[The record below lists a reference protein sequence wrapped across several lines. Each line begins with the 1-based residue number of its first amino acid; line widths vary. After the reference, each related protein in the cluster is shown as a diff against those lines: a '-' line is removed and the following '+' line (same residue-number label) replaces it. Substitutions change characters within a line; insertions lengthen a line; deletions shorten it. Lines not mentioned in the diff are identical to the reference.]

1 MAEPEK
7 KKAANQNYDAASIKV
22 LGGLEAVQKRPA
34 MYIGSTGQT
43 GLHHLVWEVV
53 DNAVDEALAG
63 QCDKIDVTVHSD
75 NSVTVID
82 NGRGIPVDM
91 HKEEGRSAAEV
102 VMTVLHAGGKFDT
115 DSYKVSG
122 GLHGVGVSV
131 VNALSESLDLEI
143 WREIGKDP
151 ARYTWEQTYERG
163 KPLAPLKKAGKT
175 ERRGTKITFL
185 PDSKIFDTIE
195 FNYDTLAQRLREL
208 SFLNKGLTI
217 RLKDERS
224 DKQAEFH
231 YTGGITEFIKHLNKN
246 KDVLHAT
253 PIYGEAE
260 KDNVAMEFALQYN
273 DGYAETVFC
282 FANNINTVDGG
293 THLSGFRSA
302 LTRAINQ
309 FGQNQSLFK
318 DVKENLQG
326 EDVREG
332 LVAVISVKLPQPQF
346 EGQTKG
352 KLNSDIQSTVA
363 SFVYEKLMESFEKNP
378 TVGRKIC
385 AKSIDA
391 ARAREAARKAREL
404 TRRKGAL
411 DSGGLPGKLADCQEK
426 DPERCELFLVEG
438 ESAGGSAK
446 QGRDRRY
453 QAILPLRGKIL
464 NVEKARFDK
473 MLGHEEIRAL
483 ITALGTGIG
492 KEDFDVTKL
501 RYSKVIIMTDAD
513 VDGSHIRALLLTF
526 FYRQMP
532 ELVERGHIY
541 IAQPPLYLFK
551 KGKSQKY
558 IRDEK
563 EFRREVMR
571 RATEDHAVEMGEGK
585 QKTRLEGGDLTNF
598 LMALSEYVELFDKF
612 EKRIGDARPVNAMLK
627 AEVGKKA
634 ELEEKDKLEQVAKEL
649 KAEGY
654 KTAVKL
660 DPEHNLYTLTYS
672 SESLGERT
680 IDWEL
685 VSTADYRR
693 LLDLHRRVRTNDKP
707 PFMITSNGDKVNI
720 EGREELL
727 EHVMALGKKAFT
739 VQRFKGLGEM
749 NPDQLW
755 QTTMDA
761 ETRTM
766 LQVRVEDQVE
776 ADSIF
781 TILMGDVVEPRRH
794 FIEENA
800 LEVKN
805 LDI

>member
-1 MAEPEK
+1 MDLKA
-7 KKAANQNYDAASIKV
+7 KAAEAGAGQTYDANSIKV
-22 LGGLEAVQKRPA
+22 LGGLEAVRKRPA
-34 MYIGSTGQT
+34 MYIGSTGQM

-53 DNAVDEALAG
+53 DNSVDEALAG
-63 QCDKIDVTVHSD
+63 HCDKVEVTVHSD

-82 NGRGIPVDM
+82 NGRGIPVDF

-115 DSYKVSG
+115 KSYKVSG

-143 WREIGKDP
+143 WRDG
-151 ARYTWEQTYERG
+151 YTWEQRYERG
-163 KPLAPLKKAGKT
+163 EPQHPLKKAGKT
-175 ERRGTKITFL
+175 EKRGTKITFL
-185 PDSKIFDTIE
+185 PDSQIFDTIE

-224 DKQAEFH
+224 NKQADFY
-231 YTGGITEFIKHLNKN
+231 YTGGIAEFVKHLNKN
-246 KDVLHAT
+246 KEVLHT
-253 PIYGEAE
+253 NPIYGEAE
-260 KDNVAMEFALQYN
+260 RDDVNMEFALQYN
-273 DGYAETVFC
+273 DAYAETVFS

-309 FGQNQSLFK
+309 FGQNQGLFK
-318 DVKENLQG
+318 DMKDNLQG

-352 KLNSDIQSTVA
+352 KLNSDIQSSVA
-363 SFVYEKLMESFEKNP
+363 SFVYEKLMEHFEKNP
-378 TVGRKIC
+378 AVGRKIC
-385 AKSIDA
+385 AKAVDA
-391 ARAREAARKAREL
+391 ARAREAARKAKEL

-411 DSGGLPGKLADCQEK
+411 DSGGLPGKLADCQER
-426 DPERCELFLVEG
+426 DPERCEIFLVEG
-438 ESAGGSAK
+438 DSAGGSAK

-492 KEDFDVTKL
+492 KDDFDISKL
-501 RYSKVIIMTDAD
+501 RYGKVIIMTDAD
-513 VDGSHIRALLLTF
+513 VDGSHIRTLLLTF
-526 FYRQMP
+526 FYRQMH
-532 ELVERGHIY
+532 ELIERGHVF
-541 IAQPPLYLFK
+541 IAQPPLYLIK
-551 KGKSQKY
+551 KGKSARY

-563 EFRREVMR
+563 EFRRELMR
-571 RATEDHAVEMGEGK
+571 RATEDHLVETGSGAAKTQLQGGE
-585 QKTRLEGGDLTNF
+585 LTNF
-598 LMALSEYVELFDKF
+598 LMALAEYVELLEKL
-612 EKRIGDARPVNAMLK
+612 EKRMGDARPLK
-627 AEVGKKA
+627 ALLLSELARKV
-634 ELEEKDKLEQVAKEL
+634 ELEQSERLDKLAVELAKQ
-649 KAEGY
+649 GF
-654 KTAVKL
+654 KTNVKL
-660 DPEHNLYTLTYS
+660 DEEHNLYTLAYS
-672 SESLGERT
+672 SETLGERT

-685 VSTADYRR
+685 IGSADYRR
-693 LLDLHRRVRTNDKP
+693 ALDLYRRVRAYDQP
-707 PFMITSNGDKVNI
+707 PFVVASNGDRLTIAN
-720 EGREELL
+720 REELL
-727 EHVMALGKKAFT
+727 EHVMTLGKKAFT

-749 NPDQLW
+749 NPNQLW
-755 QTTMDA
+755 ETTMDA
-761 ETRTM
+761 EKRVL

-781 TILMGDVVEPRRH
+781 TVLMGDAVEPRRQ
-794 FIEENA
+794 FIEGNA

>member
-1 MAEPEK
+1 VAEPEK
-7 KKAANQNYDAASIKV
+7 KKGASQNYDAASIKV

-34 MYIGSTGQT
+34 MYIGSTGQM
-43 GLHHLVWEVV
+43 GLHHLIWEVV

-63 QCDKIDVTVHSD
+63 QADKIDVTVHSD

-91 HKEEGRSAAEV
+91 HKGEGRSAAEV

-143 WREIGKDP
+143 WRDGF
-151 ARYTWEQTYERG
+151 TWEQSYERG
-163 KPLAPLKKAGKT
+163 KPREKLKKAGKT

-185 PDSKIFDTIE
+185 PDSKIFDSIE

-217 RLKDERS
+217 RLKDERGN
-224 DKQAEFH
+224 KQAEFH
-231 YTGGITEFIKHLNKN
+231 YTGGISEFIKHLNKN
-246 KDVLHAT
+246 KNILHAT
-253 PIYGEAE
+253 PIFGEAE
-260 KDNVAMEFALQYN
+260 KDNVSMEFALQYN

-309 FGQNQSLFK
+309 FGQNQALFK

-378 TVGRKIC
+378 TVGRKVC

-492 KEDFDVTKL
+492 KDDFDVTKL

-532 ELVERGHIY
+532 ELIERGHIY

-563 EFRREVMR
+563 EFRREVMK
-571 RATEDHAVEMGEGK
+571 RATEDHAVEWGEGK
-585 QKTRLEGGDLTNF
+585 QKRRLEGGELTTF
-598 LMALSEYVELFDKF
+598 LMALAEYVELFDKM
-612 EKRIGDARPVNAMLK
+612 EKRIGDSRPVDAMLK
-627 AEVGKKA
+627 VELGKKL
-634 ELEEKDKLEQVAKEL
+634 ELEDKGKIDQVAKEL

-654 KTAVKL
+654 KTEVKL
-660 DPEHNLYTLTYS
+660 DEEHNLYTLTYT
-672 SESLGERT
+672 SESLGERV

-685 VSTADYRR
+685 VSTPDYRR
-693 LLDLHRRVRTNDKP
+693 LLDLHRRVRDNDKP
-707 PFMITSNGDKVNI
+707 PFIIASNGDRITV
-720 EGREELL
+720 EGRSELL
-727 EHVMALGKKAFT
+727 EHVMALGKKAFIL
-739 VQRFKGLGEM
+739 QRFKGLGEM

-766 LQVRVEDQVE
+766 LQVRAEDKTA
-776 ADSIF
+776 ADDIF
-781 TILMGDVVEPRRH
+781 TILMGDVVEPRRR

>member
-1 MAEPEK
+1 VAETEK
-7 KKAANQNYDAASIKV
+7 KKGAAQNYDAASIKV

-63 QCDKIDVTVHSD
+63 YCDKIDVTVHSD

-82 NGRGIPVDM
+82 NGRGIPVDI

-102 VMTVLHAGGKFDT
+102 VMTVLHAGGKFDS

-143 WREIGKDP
+143 WRESGKDP
-151 ARYTWEQTYERG
+151 IHYTWEQSYERG
-163 KPLAPLKKAGKT
+163 KPVAPLKKTGKT

-185 PDSKIFDTIE
+185 PDSKIFDSIE

-231 YTGGITEFIKHLNKN
+231 YTGGISEFIKHLNKN
-246 KDVLHAT
+246 KNVLHTT

-260 KDNVAMEFALQYN
+260 KDDVSMEFALQYN
-273 DGYAETVFC
+273 DAYAETVFC

-363 SFVYEKLMESFEKNP
+363 SFVYEKLMENFEKNP
-378 TVGRKIC
+378 TIGRKIC

-492 KEDFDVTKL
+492 KEDFDVSKL

-541 IAQPPLYLFK
+541 IAQPPLFLFK

-563 EFRREVMR
+563 EFRREMMR

-585 QKTRLEGGDLTNF
+585 QKARLEGGDLTNF
-598 LMALSEYVELFDKF
+598 LMALAEYVELFDKL

-627 AEVGKKA
+627 SELGKKA

-649 KAEGY
+649 KAEGF

-660 DPEHNLYTLTYS
+660 DPEHNLYTLTYN
-672 SESLGERT
+672 SESLGERV

-693 LLDLHRRVRTNDKP
+693 LLDLHRRVRSNDRP
-707 PFMITSNGDKVNI
+707 PFLITSNGDKVNI

-761 ETRTM
+761 EQRVL

-781 TILMGDVVEPRRH
+781 TVLMGDVVEPRRQ
-794 FIEENA
+794 FIEDNA

>member
-1 MAEPEK
+1 MEVRERVADTEK
-7 KKAANQNYDAASIKV
+7 KKGASQNYDATSIKV

-53 DNAVDEALAG
+53 DNAVDEALAKH
-63 QCDKIDVTVHSD
+63 CDKIDVTVHSD

-143 WREIGKDP
+143 WRDGF
-151 ARYTWEQTYERG
+151 TWEQSYERG
-163 KPLAPLKKAGKT
+163 KPKEKLKKAGKT

-185 PDSKIFDTIE
+185 PDAKIFDSIE

-224 DKQAEFH
+224 NKQADFH
-231 YTGGITEFIKHLNKN
+231 YTGGISEFIKHLNKN

-253 PIYGEAE
+253 PIFGEAE
-260 KDNVAMEFALQYN
+260 KDDVSMEFALQYN

-363 SFVYEKLMESFEKNP
+363 SFVYEKLMEYFEKNP
-378 TVGRKIC
+378 TIGRKVC

-492 KEDFDVTKL
+492 KDDFDVTKL

-563 EFRREVMR
+563 EFRREMMR
-571 RATEDHAVEMGEGK
+571 RATEDHGVEMGEGK
-585 QKTRLEGGDLTNF
+585 QKARLEGGELTNF
-598 LMALSEYVELFDKF
+598 LMALAEYVELFDKM
-612 EKRIGDARPVNAMLK
+612 EKRIGDPRPVNAMLK
-627 AEVGKKA
+627 AELGKKA
-634 ELEEKDKLEQVAKEL
+634 ELEDKSKIEQVAKEL

-660 DPEHNLYTLTYS
+660 DEEHNLYTLTYT
-672 SESLGERT
+672 SESLGERV

-693 LLDLHRRVRTNDKP
+693 LLDLHRRVRVNDKP
-707 PFMITSNGDKVNI
+707 PFLITSNGDKVTI
-720 EGREELL
+720 ESREELL
-727 EHVMALGKKAFT
+727 EHVMDLGKKAFT

-755 QTTMDA
+755 QTTMDI
-761 ETRTM
+761 EQRSL
-766 LQVRVEDQVE
+766 LQVRVEDHVE

-781 TILMGDVVEPRRH
+781 TVLMGDVVEPRRQ

>member
-1 MAEPEK
+1 MAETEK
-7 KKAANQNYDAASIKV
+7 KKGAAQNYDAASIKV

-63 QCDKIDVTVHSD
+63 YCDKIDVTVHSD

-82 NGRGIPVDM
+82 NGRGIPVDI

-102 VMTVLHAGGKFDT
+102 VMTVLHAGGKFDS

-143 WREIGKDP
+143 WRESGKDP
-151 ARYTWEQTYERG
+151 IHYTWEQSYERG
-163 KPLAPLKKAGKT
+163 KPVAPLKKTGKT

-185 PDSKIFDTIE
+185 PDSKIFDSIE

-231 YTGGITEFIKHLNKN
+231 YTGGISEFIKHLNKN
-246 KDVLHAT
+246 KNVLHTT

-260 KDNVAMEFALQYN
+260 KDDVSMEFALQYN
-273 DGYAETVFC
+273 DAYAETVFC

-363 SFVYEKLMESFEKNP
+363 SFVYEKLMENFEKNP
-378 TVGRKIC
+378 TIGRKIC

-492 KEDFDVTKL
+492 KEDFDVSKL

-541 IAQPPLYLFK
+541 IAQPPLFLFK

-563 EFRREVMR
+563 EFRREMMR

-585 QKTRLEGGDLTNF
+585 QKARLEGGDLTNF
-598 LMALSEYVELFDKF
+598 LMALAEYVELFDKL

-627 AEVGKKA
+627 SELGKKA

-649 KAEGY
+649 KAEGF

-660 DPEHNLYTLTYS
+660 DPEHNLYTLTYN
-672 SESLGERT
+672 SESLGERV

-693 LLDLHRRVRTNDKP
+693 LLDLHRRVRSNDRP
-707 PFMITSNGDKVNI
+707 PFLITSNGDKVNI

-761 ETRTM
+761 EQRVL

-781 TILMGDVVEPRRH
+781 TVLMGDVVEPRRQ
-794 FIEENA
+794 FIEDNA